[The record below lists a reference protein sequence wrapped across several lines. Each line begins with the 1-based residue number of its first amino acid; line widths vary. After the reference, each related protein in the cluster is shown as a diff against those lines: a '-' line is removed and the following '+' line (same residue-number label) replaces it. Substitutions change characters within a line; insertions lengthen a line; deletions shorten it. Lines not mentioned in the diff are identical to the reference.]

1 MRPASEQLTQP
12 GGLAERLAGL
22 RSAAGLKAVQL
33 AESLGWARSKVSKIE
48 NGNQVPSADDVRAW
62 TEATGRPEVT
72 DELIAML
79 RQVQEA
85 HIRWRRRLREG
96 GQASIQQELDELT
109 RAATRIRNLQVAII
123 PGLLQTGGY
132 ARGIATQVS
141 AVYGNVDVDAAVA
154 ARIKRQEILY
164 EPDRQFEFVFSE
176 AALYMPPCPRS
187 AMLGQLDRLMAMD
200 LANITLGIIP
210 MGAELSMSPLN
221 SFMLLDD
228 LLVVESYGY
237 EDRVGGDLAET
248 HARIFQ
254 MLLDEAATGDAA
266 RRIIVAAAERLREE
280 LGRNNVPAAGL
291 RYPATGRRTCP
302 CHPRSE
308 ANRLAVGRRLHRRRP
323 GGRYRLRFL
332 VAVPLVQDQRASSDD
347 TVASHAGHCA
357 DNAIE
362 DGEESQ

>member
-1 MRPASEQLTQP
+1 MRPASEQLTAP

-48 NGNQVPSADDVRAW
+48 NGNQVPSVDDIRVWAD
-62 TEATGRPEVT
+62 ATGHAEMT

-85 HIRWRRRLREG
+85 HIRWRRRIRDG

-123 PGLLQTGGY
+123 PGLLQTAGY
-132 ARGIATQVS
+132 AHGIATQVS
-141 AVYGNVDVDAAVA
+141 TVYGNVDVDAAVA
-154 ARIKRQEILY
+154 ARIRRQEILY
-164 EPDRQFEFVFSE
+164 DPGSPRQFEFVFTE
-176 AALYMPPCPRS
+176 AALYMPPCPRE

-200 LANITLGIIP
+200 LPYIAIGIIP

-237 EDRVGGDLAET
+237 EDRVGGDLADT
-248 HARIFQ
+248 HTRIFE
-254 MLLDEAATGDAA
+254 MLMTEAATGAHA
-266 RRIIVAAAERLREE
+266 RRLIASAAERLREE
-280 LGRNNVPAAGL
+280 LGTDDVPAAAGL
-291 RYPATGRRTCP
+291 QHATPRRTR
-302 CHPRSE
+302 PRHSQ
-308 ANRLAVGRRLHRRRP
+308 P
-323 GGRYRLRFL
+323 
-332 VAVPLVQDQRASSDD
+332 Q
-347 TVASHAGHCA
+347 AG
-357 DNAIE
+357 
-362 DGEESQ
+362 